1 MKCTLTIFNLNQVP
15 NHQWTE
21 DLQVCN
27 LYQFFFFCIFVLFQ
41 KYEMAL
47 SVSLKNPEQ
56 SKVVQYGKPHTSV
69 TAAKRD
75 IHVFKLVL

>member
-1 MKCTLTIFNLNQVP
+1 
-15 NHQWTE
+15 
-21 DLQVCN
+21 
-27 LYQFFFFCIFVLFQ
+27 
-41 KYEMAL
+41 MAL